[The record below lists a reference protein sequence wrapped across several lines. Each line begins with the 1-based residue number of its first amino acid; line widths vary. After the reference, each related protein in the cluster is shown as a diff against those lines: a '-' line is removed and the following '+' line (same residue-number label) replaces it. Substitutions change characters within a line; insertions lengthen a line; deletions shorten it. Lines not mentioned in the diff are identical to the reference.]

1 MTLESMSS
9 MAGGLMGDK
18 FLPSLNAQLIK
29 IKK

>member
-1 MTLESMSS
+1 MLKTISPLISPD
-9 MAGGLMGDK
+9 LLGDK